1 MVTEYPYIYC
11 EEDSIFGKQ
20 KIPIDLFLIKAWKA
34 RYQLQFAE
42 DEEEKIFEMLTIY
55 SYALAVN
62 LVLGPWW
69 KRASNLS
76 STPNGIK

>member
-62 LVLGPWW
+62 LVQGP
-69 KRASNLS
+69 
-76 STPNGIK
+76 